1 MGSAYIT
8 LQCSLSF
15 LLSSDN
21 TPGHDLSAG
30 QAYLRAATYLRASMH
45 RHPDP
50 FHEEIPILAKREIK
64 NFVKFLQLSNYPCKQ
79 VSIPYENDMTLPGYL
94 CFNPDVDEPAPTL
107 IFNEGKDGWAE
118 DGKYVIDEAIKRGYH
133 ALLWDGPGMG
143 QTIRLQGLPFRHDWE
158 NVLNHVIDYLV
169 TFDEVDPDRLA
180 LISMSLGGYL
190 GPRATV
196 FEHRLKAQV
205 ANAGVVRW
213 YDIYEDFLDEI
224 DPGLLPLL
232 EMNATAFDE
241 AIEQIMKASDFLH
254 WGMVDSMW

>member
-1 MGSAYIT
+1 
-8 LQCSLSF
+8 
-15 LLSSDN
+15 
-21 TPGHDLSAG
+21 
-30 QAYLRAATYLRASMH
+30 MH

-50 FHEEIPILAKREIK
+50 FHEEIPSLTEQEIGD
-64 NFVKFLQLSNYPCKQ
+64 FVKFLSLSNYPCEPVK
-79 VSIPYENDMTLPGYL
+79 IPYENGMTLPGYL
-94 CFNPDVDEPAPTL
+94 CLNPDVDEPAPTI

-118 DGKYVIDEAIKRGYH
+118 DGKYVVDEAMKRGYH
-133 ALLWDGPGMG
+133 VLLWDGPGMG

-158 NVLNHVIDYLV
+158 NVMNHVIDYLV
-169 TFDEVDPDRLA
+169 KFDEVDSDRLA

-213 YDIYEDFLDEI
+213 YEVYHDVLNTI

-241 AIEQIMKASDFLH
+241 AIEQVKRLSPLGHGRLH
-254 WGMVDSMW
+254 LAPWCKQTVRSNLRSPTFHYRGYGAEHYDSNPGD